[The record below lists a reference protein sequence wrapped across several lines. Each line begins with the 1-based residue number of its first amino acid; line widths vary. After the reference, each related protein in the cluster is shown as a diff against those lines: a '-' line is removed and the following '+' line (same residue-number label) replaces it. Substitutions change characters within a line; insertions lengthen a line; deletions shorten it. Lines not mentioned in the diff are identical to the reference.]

1 MKKTIYGIMIFL
13 SLITLNSCT
22 PGETTNSLNGDE
34 SALPAELKGLKVYF
48 VRISH
53 GNGVYV
59 AVKDNKILSTT
70 STDKNAETV
79 VNINDEISEIRN
91 YRSSDILLENDSI
104 LIIKKINKHE

>member
-1 MKKTIYGIMIFL
+1 MRNTIFGMLIIALLIFF
-13 SLITLNSCT
+13 NACT

-53 GNGVYV
+53 GDGVYV

-70 STDKNAETV
+70 STDKIAETV
-79 VNINDEISEIRN
+79 VNINDETSEIRN

-104 LIIKKINKHE
+104 VVIKK